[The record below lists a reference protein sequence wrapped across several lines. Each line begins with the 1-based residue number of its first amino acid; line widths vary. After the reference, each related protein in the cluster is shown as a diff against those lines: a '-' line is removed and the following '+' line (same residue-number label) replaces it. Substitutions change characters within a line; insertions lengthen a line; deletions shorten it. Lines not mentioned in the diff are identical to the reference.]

1 MQAGTETFPAWYP
14 ATLLED
20 EARFEDFQAWMHQ
33 IHHGSCPQPCITSQG
48 PIPAAIDDETTP
60 ANATSVESSGAPAGY
75 ELAGSDAMC
84 TDEALTRWNQSIE
97 VGENPRSRQD
107 DVHSCAE
114 RCGTTPGCNGFV
126 FWPASAQTRGLCR
139 TYAACD
145 ELLCE
150 GCHEYRG
157 SHAYHRV

>member
-1 MQAGTETFPAWYP
+1 M
-14 ATLLED
+14 
-20 EARFEDFQAWMHQ
+20 
-33 IHHGSCPQPCITSQG
+33 TSQG
-48 PIPAAIDDETTP
+48 PTPAAIDDETRP

-84 TDEALTRWNQSIE
+84 TDEALTRWNQGIE

-114 RCGTTPGCNGFV
+114 RCGATAGCNGFV
-126 FWPASAQTRGLCR
+126 FWPASAQTHAQCR
-139 TYAACD
+139 TYSACD

-150 GCHEYRG
+150 GCDEYRD
-157 SHAYHRV
+157 SQAFRRV